1 MMGASTTIRRRLEWI
16 DTDAAGIWH
25 YSTVIR
31 YAEAAESALHREL
44 GIVEF
49 TFGALP
55 RVHVEFDFVRP
66 VLFDEVV
73 CVTLTVDEVGDS
85 SLTYHIELS
94 VDGQQVTTGKVVVA
108 LIDRQTGQATAWPED
123 IRAKLAGTS

>member
-1 MMGASTTIRRRLEWI
+1 MGASTTIRRRLEWI

-66 VLFDEVV
+66 VRFDDVV
-73 CVTLTVDEVGDS
+73 FVTLTVDEIGDS
-85 SLTYHIELS
+85 SLTYRIELS
-94 VDGQQVTTGKVVVA
+94 VAGRRVAVGKIVTV
-108 LIDRQTGQATAWPED
+108 LIDRETEQATTWPED
-123 IRAKLAGTS
+123 IRAKLAGAS